1 MRTFLILL
9 GKELRSFFLSPVA
22 WVVLALFMAISG
34 LSFSWAVD
42 HLREKPQEQSIVQ
55 WTFVPLWFWLY
66 YPFLFPLITMRLF
79 AEEQKLGTLESL
91 LTAPV
96 RTVQVL
102 LAKYFSAVIFY
113 IVLWLPVLAY
123 FGVLHWVV
131 KGHVEYPPGAVGG
144 CYLILLLTGL
154 FHLALGT
161 LASALTKNQI
171 IAAIIGFSLII
182 LHFLSGIFLQSLE
195 KDPAYRVQVQ
205 PVVEHVAIKGHID
218 SFASGLIDSRA
229 IVYYLSFTVLLLAGT
244 HQVLEYRRW
253 KA

>member
-1 MRTFLILL
+1 MRTYLILL
-9 GKELRSFFLSPVA
+9 GKELRGFFLSPVA
-22 WVVLALFMAISG
+22 WVVLALFMAITG
-34 LSFSWAVD
+34 ISFSWAVRD
-42 HLREKPQEQSIVQ
+42 LAEKPQWNSVVE
-55 WTFVPLWFWLY
+55 WTFFPRWFWYY

-102 LAKYFSAVIFY
+102 LAKYSAALVFY
-113 IVLWLPVLAY
+113 IILWLPVLIY
-123 FGVLHWVV
+123 FAALNWVM
-131 KGHVEYPPGAVGG
+131 KGAVEFPKGALIG
-144 CYLILLLTGL
+144 SYAILLLTGL

-171 IAAIIGFSLII
+171 IAAITGFAMIT
-182 LHFLSGIFLQSLE
+182 LHFFIGEFLKTQE
-195 KDPAYRVQVQ
+195 KEYPVQLHDMVQ
-205 PVVEHVAIKGHID
+205 HISIPEHVQNFAKGLLD
-218 SFASGLIDSRA
+218 TRPA
-229 IVYYLSFTVLLLAGT
+229 VYYVSFTLLLLAMT

>member
-1 MRTFLILL
+1 MRTFLVLL

-22 WVVLALFMAISG
+22 WVVLAMFMAISG
-34 LSFSWAVD
+34 LSFSWAVN
-42 HLREKPQEQSIVQ
+42 HLAGKPQEQSIVQ

-66 YPFLFPLITMRLF
+66 YPILFPLITMRLF

-96 RTVQVL
+96 RPVQVL
-102 LAKYFSAVIFY
+102 LAKYFSALIFY

-123 FGVLHWVV
+123 FGVLHWVM
-131 KGHVEYPPGAVGG
+131 KGAVEFPRGDIAG

-171 IAAIIGFSLII
+171 IAAITGFALII
-182 LHFLSGIFLQSLE
+182 LHFLIGVFLKTMA
-195 KDPAYRVQVQ
+195 KDHPAEFLDALVSHVSIQ
-205 PVVEHVAIKGHID
+205 EHIEVFAKGLLDTRPMI
-218 SFASGLIDSRA
+218 
-229 IVYYLSFTVLLLAGT
+229 YYLSFTVLLLAVT
-244 HQVLEYRRW
+244 HQVMEYRRW
-253 KA
+253 RA